1 MAKDFDPTP
10 YVRQFVEE
18 ATERI
23 KRVEHGLISL
33 EAEKGS
39 IEILQELLREV
50 HTIKGSANMLGL
62 KNISTLAH
70 SIETVLGKE
79 KEEEGALTPETMNIL
94 YQSIDTLSRMV
105 ELVQQEGKDTFD
117 PSDICSKLT
126 AAISSEKQ
134 VLPPT
139 ETTETTETTPITGYH
154 HPQISHIETI
164 RINVNKIDHLSK
176 ISAELMYWIMRET
189 GRYHQLKNL
198 SSSRFQELSGEKGKS
213 YQKIF
218 EGYSEEIVLG
228 DRLIHQLQE
237 EILSISLVSLAH
249 VFDGLPRAVRGLSQE
264 LGKEI
269 DLVIEGGEIAV
280 DQRII
285 NQIGDPLI
293 HLMRNAIDHGIE
305 PSSQR
310 RACNKPPKGRLRVGA
325 SQIGNRVLIEIQDDG
340 QGIDFSNI
348 QEEIVKKGLL
358 PREEAVSLTEGEL
371 LGFIFKPGFSTQTII
386 TEVSGRGIGMDVV
399 KRTMEKLNGT
409 ITLTTEGGKGT
420 RCTLNLPF
428 YLALI
433 QSLLFIAGESTF
445 AIPLGYIDQVVCLNP
460 DRVMT
465 SEKSILFQGKI
476 IPAAKLTGLLQM
488 PAIQG
493 NEQKYYALILKQG
506 DQRVGLLVDKVL
518 EEKDIVIKTLGKY
531 FNTTGEISGVT
542 VLSSGEVALVLNV
555 AVITEAIMQGLDR
568 KISREKGEM
577 EEMIKGPLSVL
588 LVEDSLIVQ
597 DLEKNILQTAG
608 YRVETAKDGLD
619 AIEKLKKQDFDLIIT
634 DIEMPRMNGFELI
647 TAVRKDDRYGGIP
660 IVIVTT
666 RERKEDKLKGL
677 EIGADAYL
685 LKGGFDQGEFLSVIE
700 RLAKK

>member
-18 ATERI
+18 AKERI

-39 IEILQELLREV
+39 IEVLQELLREV

-62 KNISTLAH
+62 KNISALAH
-70 SIETVLGKE
+70 SIETMLGKE
-79 KEEEGALTPETMNIL
+79 KEEEGALTPQVMNML
-94 YQSIDTLSRMV
+94 YQSMDTLSRMV
-105 ELVQQEGKDTFD
+105 ELVQQEGKDTLD

-126 AAISSEKQ
+126 APISSEKINQ
-134 VLPPT
+134 VLPPI
-139 ETTETTETTPITGYH
+139 ETTSITEYH

-164 RINVNKIDHLSK
+164 KININKIDHLSK
-176 ISAELMYWIMRET
+176 ISAELMYWIMREAD
-189 GRYHQLKNL
+189 RYHQFKNL
-198 SSSRFQELSGEKGKS
+198 LSSRFQELPGERGKS
-213 YQKIF
+213 YHKIL
-218 EGYSEEIVLG
+218 ESYSEEIVLG

-249 VFDGLPRAVRGLSQE
+249 VFDGLPRAVRDLSHE

-285 NQIGDPLI
+285 NQIGAPLI
-293 HLMRNAIDHGIE
+293 HLIRNAIDHGIE
-305 PSSQR
+305 PPSQR
-310 RACNKPPKGRLRVGA
+310 RLCSKPPKGKLRVGA
-325 SQIGNRVLIEIQDDG
+325 SQIGSRVLIEIEDDG

-358 PREEAVSLTEGEL
+358 PREEAASLTEGEL

-399 KRTMEKLNGT
+399 KRTIEKLNGT
-409 ITLTTEGGKGT
+409 IVMTTEEGKGT
-420 RCTLNLPF
+420 RCTLNFPF

-433 QSLLFIAGESTF
+433 RSLLFIAGESTF

-465 SEKSILFQGKI
+465 SEKRHVILFQDKI

-488 PAIQG
+488 PAMLG

-506 DQRVGLLVDKVL
+506 DQRVGLLVDKIL
-518 EEKDIVIKTLGKY
+518 EEKDIVIKTLGEY
-531 FNTTGEISGVT
+531 FHAIREISGVT
-542 VLSSGEVALVLNV
+542 ILSSGEVALVLN
-555 AVITEAIMQGLDR
+555 ATVITEAVIQGLDR
-568 KISREKGEM
+568 KISREKGKM
-577 EEMIKGPLSVL
+577 EEMTEEPLSVL
-588 LVEDSLIVQ
+588 LVEDSLIIQ

-608 YRVETAKDGLD
+608 YRVEAAKDGLD
-619 AIEKLKKQDFDLIIT
+619 AIENLKKQDFDLIIT

-647 TAVRKDDRYGGIP
+647 TAVRKDDRYKGIP
-660 IVIVTT
+660 IVVVTT
-666 RERKEDKLKGL
+666 RERKEDKLRGL
-677 EIGADAYL
+677 ELGADAYL

-700 RLAKK
+700 RLAKR